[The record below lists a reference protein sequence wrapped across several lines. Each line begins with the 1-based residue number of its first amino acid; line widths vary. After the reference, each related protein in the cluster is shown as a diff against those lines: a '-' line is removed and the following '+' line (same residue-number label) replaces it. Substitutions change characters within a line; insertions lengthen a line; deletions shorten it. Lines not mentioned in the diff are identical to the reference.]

1 MSLAELS
8 PTQKEELVVS
18 LSALVVSD
26 SGGDMSP
33 ETLQAVIDASGNSV
47 APYWAPMFGTF
58 LSKVEGGC
66 DKFCGTP
73 GSGGGGG
80 GSGGG
85 GGGGGDAPVEEKKE
99 EKVEEEIDMGGAMDM
114 FGGGGDGY

>member
-1 MSLAELS
+1 MGE
-8 PTQKEELVVS
+8 
-18 LSALVVSD
+18 
-26 SGGDMSP
+26 P

-47 APYWAPMFGTF
+47 APYWTPMFANF
-58 LSKVEGGC
+58 LKKVEGGC

-73 GSGGGGG
+73 GGGGGGG

-85 GGGGGDAPVEEKKE
+85 GGGDSAPVEEKKE
-99 EKVEEEIDMGGAMDM
+99 EAVEEEIDMGGAMDM

>member
-47 APYWAPMFGTF
+47 APYWAPMF
-58 LSKVEGGC
+58 
-66 DKFCGTP
+66 
-73 GSGGGGG
+73 
-80 GSGGG
+80 
-85 GGGGGDAPVEEKKE
+85 
-99 EKVEEEIDMGGAMDM
+99 
-114 FGGGGDGY
+114 